1 VALAPQP
8 GSFSPCT
15 PRFWPHRSVGGNAAI
30 IAFVPRLAALLA
42 LFLATAADAQTIVWN
57 KYDPLAVRTN
67 RTVDVTLE
75 EQTTGTVSGMRLDY
89 ANGGSLAF
97 SQNSPGHWVASVPAA
112 KVLDGYAADDVN
124 HNFVGFIRLLASDGS
139 TLASYNSFI
148 QVLDELVPSVPIRTL
163 GGNARA
169 TTRILNLFRPGI
181 DADHVQAAAQ
191 QFYGY
196 FHDDYDFLQVL
207 FVEPSY
213 PSNRYH
219 FAVRNDVDGIGVAK
233 FNAAPSYGSAG
244 RLQGITVYPVD
255 FFFDAGETAFSHELG
270 HQWVLFLKNSALLP
284 GPHWPPSTM
293 AHGVM
298 GFNIPGSSVGGDF
311 PYDVTAVTATT
322 ARLTDAPVTKEFN
335 DFDLYLM
342 GLLPASSVAPGIIV
356 QGTPCSGCVLPSST
370 ITINDI
376 IAVNGP
382 RIPDANAAKKLFDIA
397 VVVISRDRLLTN
409 DEMLILEY
417 FAARGEATTSLPF
430 TAGFARGTTKPFYVA
445 TRGLG
450 RVDLRLER
458 PPRRRA
464 AGIDG
469 VCNKLDS
476 GYCHRQEVE
485 NATGLSR

>member
-1 VALAPQP
+1 MAPMHRILA
-8 GSFSPCT
+8 F
-15 PRFWPHRSVGGNAAI
+15 
-30 IAFVPRLAALLA
+30 LALL
-42 LFLATAADAQTIVWN
+42 LAVSANAQTIVWN
-57 KYDPLAVRTN
+57 KFDPMAVRSDRTTN
-67 RTVDVTLE
+67 VALE
-75 EQTTGTVSGMRLDY
+75 AQTTGTLSSMRLDY
-89 ANGGSLAF
+89 ANGGSLTMTQ
-97 SQNSPGHWVASVPAA
+97 SSPGHWVASVPAA

-139 TLASYNSFI
+139 TLATYNSFI
-148 QVLDELVPSVPIRTL
+148 QVLDDRVPSVTIKTL

-181 DADHVQAAAQ
+181 DADHVQTAAQ

-196 FHDDYDFLQVL
+196 YHDDYDFLQIL

-219 FAVRNDVDGIGVAK
+219 FQVRSDVDGIGVTK
-233 FNAAPSYGSAG
+233 FNSAPQFGSAG
-244 RLQGITVYPVD
+244 KLQGITVYPVD

-298 GFNIPGSSVGGDF
+298 GFNIPGTSVGGDF

-322 ARLTDAPVTKEFN
+322 ARIVDSPVTKEFS

-342 GLLPASSVAPGIIV
+342 GLLPASAVAPGIVV

-370 ITINDI
+370 ITINDV

-382 RIPDANAAKKLFDIA
+382 RSPDAVSAQKLFDIG
-397 VVVISRDRLLTN
+397 VVVISRDRLLTD
-409 DEMLILEY
+409 DEMAILEY
-417 FAARGEATTSLPF
+417 FAARGEATTTLPF

-450 RVDLRLER
+450 RVDLRLDH
-458 PPRRRA
+458 PPRRRS
-464 AGIDG
+464 
-469 VCNKLDS
+469 VR
-476 GYCHRQEVE
+476 H
-485 NATGLSR
+485 